1 VAAGAVLCHPDFP
14 VPLVSRVE
22 ARIVV
27 LDVPTPVLAGQ
38 QVPPPPFPETKSH
51 THYHRTLLWQAY
63 LLNQRHFAW
72 GTPRVVLCISTL
84 TA

>member
-1 VAAGAVLCHPDFP
+1 MTGAVLCHPDFP

-38 QVPPPPFPETKSH
+38 QV
-51 THYHRTLLWQAY
+51 TLSP
-63 LLNQRHFAW
+63 H
-72 GTPRVVLCISTL
+72 PRK
-84 TA
+84 